1 MRAGV
6 LRAGVRRRLMVL
18 STVVTGIALVAATAG
33 GIAVLREALLRSAH
47 TTLGSGV
54 GQIMDGLEKPDPEW
68 NPPRKTDLAQLIG
81 PDGRVVR
88 GCGAPDSD
96 CGPPAYAPL
105 TPEPGELVETTDG
118 GMRLMAR
125 GVRLGGA
132 DHVIVVGM
140 SAEPIQVAVRTSAL
154 LALGAIPLLLALV
167 AFAAHRLAGRALAPV
182 EGIRERVAA
191 IGGGGDLGRRV
202 PEPDGDDEIA
212 RLATTM
218 NAMLGRLEAAQRTQR
233 RFVADAGHELRSPL
247 TTLTGIVEL
256 ARRDG
261 GRIPPEALVS
271 AEGELGRIRVLV
283 DDLLLL
289 ARADENGL
297 GLRREEVDLDDVLD
311 GERVRLRSAGAAE
324 GVRVVTRLEPVKV
337 VGDRDALA
345 RLARNLADN
354 AVRHARSRVEL
365 AVWAQGDDRAVI
377 QVGDD
382 GPGIPAEERDR
393 VFERFVRLDTARG
406 RASGGTGLGLSIVA
420 AIARDHGGTVD
431 AGEGP
436 GGGAEFTVRLPRG

>member
-1 MRAGV
+1 MGAGT

-54 GQIMDGLEKPDPEW
+54 GQILDGLEGPEREW
-68 NPPRKTDLAQLIG
+68 TPPRKTDLAQLIG

-105 TPEPGELVETTDG
+105 TPAPGELVETTDG

-125 GVRLGGA
+125 GIRLDGA
-132 DHVIVVGM
+132 DHVVVVGM
-140 SAEPIQVAVRTSAL
+140 SAEPIQVAVRTSVL
-154 LALGAIPLLLALV
+154 LALVAIPLLLALV
-167 AFAAHRLAGRALAPV
+167 AFASHRLAGRALAPV

-218 NAMLGRLEAAQRTQR
+218 NAMLARLEAAQRTQR

-261 GRIPPEALVS
+261 GRIPPEALSS
-271 AEGELGRIRVLV
+271 AEGELGRIRLLV

-289 ARADENGL
+289 ARADESGL
-297 GLRREEVDLDDVLD
+297 GLRREEVDLDDVLE
-311 GERVRLRSAGAAE
+311 GERVRLRSTGAAE
-324 GVRVVTRLEPVKV
+324 GVHVAALLEPVKV

-354 AVRHARSRVEL
+354 AVRHARTGVEL
-365 AVWAQGDDRAVI
+365 EVRAEDDGWAVI
-377 QVGDD
+377 TVRDD
-382 GPGIPAEERDR
+382 GPGIPPEDRER
-393 VFERFVRLDTARG
+393 VFERFVRLDSGRG

-420 AIARDHGGTVD
+420 AIAREHGGSAA

-436 GGGAEFTVRLPRG
+436 RGGAAFTVRLPRG